1 MKQFEQ
7 EKLAVA
13 IKYVERIAD
22 GCNPVNNVP
31 LENDDIFYNPNI
43 IRCMYFIKDV
53 LEEVRNNG
61 GIIGGKSGKEPS
73 LPFPIEILDRFSYAE
88 DKSITHVLNQI
99 YEPIVNMNVKKV
111 SVTKITA
118 ALKEEGY
125 LLDEPNIETGKT
137 RKVPSAKGQE
147 LGIYMVER
155 EYNGRMYES
164 VTYNQNAQRYVVE
177 LIRKLADES
186 KNIYLNAKNRN
197 EIYTCL

>member
-7 EKLAVA
+7 AKLEVA

-31 LENDDIFYNPNI
+31 LENDDVLNNPNV

-53 LEEVRNNG
+53 LEEVRRNG
-61 GIIGGKSGKEPS
+61 GRVGGKVGKES
-73 LPFPIEILDRFSYAE
+73 ALPFPIEILDSFTHVE

-99 YEPIVNMNVKKV
+99 YEPIADMNVKKV
-111 SVTKITA
+111 SVTKVTA

-125 LLDEPNIETGKT
+125 LLDEPNPETGKT
-137 RKVPSAKGQE
+137 RKVPSAKGRE

-164 VTYNQNAQRYVVE
+164 VIYNQNAQRYVVE
-177 LIRKLADES
+177 LIEKLAE
-186 KNIYLNAKNRN
+186 
-197 EIYTCL
+197 E

>member
-1 MKQFEQ
+1 MKQFDQ
-7 EKLAVA
+7 AKLEVA

-31 LENDDIFYNPNI
+31 LENDDILNDPNI

-53 LEEVRNNG
+53 LKEVRNNG
-61 GIIGGKSGKEPS
+61 GFIGGKNGKEPV
-73 LPFPIEILDRFSYAE
+73 LPFPIEILDRFSYME

-99 YEPIVNMNVKKV
+99 YEPIADMNVKKV

-125 LLDEPNIETGKT
+125 LLDEPNTETGKT
-137 RKVPSAKGQE
+137 RKVPSKKGRE
-147 LGIYMVER
+147 LGIYTVER

-164 VTYNQNAQRYVVE
+164 VTYNQNAQKYVVE
-177 LIRKLADES
+177 LIRKLAKE
-186 KNIYLNAKNRN
+186 
-197 EIYTCL
+197 